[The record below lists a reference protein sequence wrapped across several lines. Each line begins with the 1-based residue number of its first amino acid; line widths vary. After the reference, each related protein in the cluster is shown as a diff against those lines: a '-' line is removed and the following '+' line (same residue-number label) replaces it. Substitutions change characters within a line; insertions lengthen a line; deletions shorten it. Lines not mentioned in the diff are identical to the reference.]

1 VPKPAPAP
9 VPEPVPAAETKVAG
23 AQGLVRQG
31 WRYADKQE
39 WASAE
44 GEFRRALELKG
55 NSGPAH
61 YGLGYVLVKQ
71 GRADAAHSEL
81 CKAQLYAGSDAAL
94 RREISAMLGVIKRE
108 CE

>member
-1 VPKPAPAP
+1 MPAPPAVPAPA
-9 VPEPVPAAETKVAG
+9 PAAETKVAG

-44 GEFRRALELKG
+44 GEFRRALELKP

-71 GRADAAHSEL
+71 GRSDGAHSEL